1 MGYARTRASTPNAC
15 AGDSF
20 GVTASSEPQFHR
32 GEMRAL
38 VDDCQFVLVAQA
50 DFVRIMNAVDE
61 HLQKNVDEKSG
72 EIVSEMER
80 RFET

>member
-1 MGYARTRASTPNAC
+1 
-15 AGDSF
+15 
-20 GVTASSEPQFHR
+20 
-32 GEMRAL
+32 MRAL